1 MMIVLLFLLMTVLKD
16 AILLKIPP
24 KYKVKNIQDKNNIL
38 QSLSIQK
45 PIKLPI
51 PQHQIC
57 SADEHCQDDYI
68 CDLGSNSCVP
78 GKA

>member
-1 MMIVLLFLLMTVLKD
+1 MLVWLFLLMTVLKD
-16 AILLKIPP
+16 ATLLKIPP
-24 KYKVKNIQDKNNIL
+24 KYKVKNIKGKNERL
-38 QSLSIQK
+38 QSLSIQN

-51 PQHQIC
+51 PQLQIC
-57 SADEHCQDDYI
+57 SDDEHCQDGYI